1 MEKAKK
7 NPSYPDR
14 KKAGCIIALPL
25 KFCSGVEMRAK
36 VALNVT

>member
-7 NPSYPDR
+7 KPGYPDR

-25 KFCSGVEMRAK
+25 NFAAV
-36 VALNVT
+36 